1 MADDEFTIRPGRVG
15 DRGGEGYRKATSLV
29 GRVQQIARK
38 GGNARHGARRGP
50 RGATTRLARGG
61 HVGLTGRQA
70 RHGRRVI
77 VKARIVRH
85 RGTRFRSAP
94 LARHIAYLERDG
106 VTRDGSDGTMFDARS
121 EAADTEHFAGRC
133 ETDRHHFRFMV
144 SPEDATELADIR
156 TFTRELMAD
165 MARDCGSALDWVAID
180 HWNTASPHVH
190 ILVRG
195 VADDGSDLVIDRG
208 YITHGLRGRAQ
219 ERVTLELGPRSERE
233 IDVALRREIG
243 AERWTGLDQRLR
255 QLAGP
260 NGLLDLRPDVG
271 GSGTRD
277 RSHLIARACTLERI
291 GLAEPA
297 GPAMWHLSPRAEPTL
312 RELGERG
319 DIIRTMHRAMAAQDR
334 ELAPDRLV
342 LGASRADATGSRAIE
357 GRLIARGLHDELTG
371 EAFAIIDATDGRT
384 HYLRFPDI
392 ERTGDAA
399 PGAIVALGHWTDRKG
414 RAQEGLLVRSDLS
427 LDQQIG
433 ARGATWLDRRMLAPT
448 QTAPDRGFG
457 TELGAAI
464 GQRRDWLVEQGLA
477 TRQGQRVVFSRNL
490 LDRLR
495 ADEIAQAAGAI
506 AGRYGL
512 EPQSAAE
519 GSVVTGVY
527 RERILLASG
536 RYAVIDDGRGFQL
549 VPWRQDLDRHLGEM
563 VSGRINGRGGVDWS
577 LGRKR
582 GPVL

>member
-1 MADDEFTIRPGRVG
+1 MADDEFTLRPGRVG
-15 DRGGEGYRKATSLV
+15 DRGGQGYRRATSLV

-38 GGNARHGARRGP
+38 GGNARGRARHGPHRGS
-50 RGATTRLARGG
+50 ARLARGG
-61 HVGLTGRQA
+61 RVGLTGRQA
-70 RHGRRVI
+70 RYGRRVI

-85 RGTRFRSAP
+85 RGTRFRPAP

-121 EAADTEHFAGRC
+121 DAADAERFAGRC
-133 ETDRHHFRFMV
+133 EADRHHFRFMV
-144 SPEDATELADIR
+144 SPEDAAELADIR

-165 MARDCGSALDWVAID
+165 MARDCGTALDWVAID
-180 HWNTASPHVH
+180 HWNTANPHIH

-195 VADDGSDLVIDRG
+195 VADDGSDLVIDRS

-219 ERVTLELGPRSERE
+219 ERITLELGPRSERE

-255 QLAGP
+255 HISGP
-260 NGLLDLRPDVG
+260 EGLLDLRPDAAA
-271 GSGTRD
+271 SATRD
-277 RSHLIARACTLERI
+277 RSCLIARAEMLERM

-297 GPAMWHLSPRAEPTL
+297 GPAMWSLSPRLEPTL

-319 DIIRTMHRAMAAQDR
+319 DIIRTMYRAMAVQHR
-334 ELAPDRLV
+334 ELAADRMV
-342 LGASRADATGSRAIE
+342 LGASQSDPAGSRAIE

-399 PGAIVALGHWTDRKG
+399 PGAIVALGRWTDRDG
-414 RAQEGLLVRSDLS
+414 RAQDGLLVRSDLS

-433 ARGATWLDRRMLAPT
+433 ARGATWLDRRMLASP
-448 QTAPDRGFG
+448 QAEWSVGFAA
-457 TELGAAI
+457 ELEAAI
-464 GQRRDWLVEQGLA
+464 RQRRDWLVEQGYA
-477 TRQGQRVVFSRNL
+477 TQQGQRVLFSRNL
-490 LDRLR
+490 LGRLR
-495 ADEIAQAAGAI
+495 ADEIAQAAGVI
-506 AGRYGL
+506 AGRYGI
-512 EPQSAAE
+512 EPRPAAE
-519 GSVVTGVY
+519 GGTVSGVY
-527 RERILLASG
+527 RERIALASG
-536 RYAVIDDGRGFQL
+536 RFAVIEDGRGFQL
-549 VPWRQDLDRHLGEM
+549 VPWRQDLDRHLGETIT
-563 VSGRINGRGGVDWS
+563 GRINGRGGVDWS

-582 GPVL
+582 GPAL